1 VRGLRLEVEEARH
14 KAHLLG
20 TQVTCFTRTNIQI
33 LTQNLAAEAHIADY
47 HTQSLHA
54 AAQAHQL
61 KLARDTAESRASELE
76 AAGTQFT
83 SITGTKVQI
92 LTRA

>member
-1 VRGLRLEVEEARH
+1 MEVQEARH

-20 TQVTCFTRTNIQI
+20 TQFPCFTGTNIQI
-33 LTQNLAAEAHIADY
+33 LTKNLAAETHIADY
-47 HTQSLHA
+47 QTQSLHA

-61 KLARDTAESRASELE
+61 KLARDTAESRARELE

-83 SITGTKVQI
+83 SVTGTKVQI
-92 LTRA
+92 LTLA

>member
-1 VRGLRLEVEEARH
+1 MEVEEARH

-20 TQVTCFTRTNIQI
+20 TQFTCFTGTNIQI

-54 AAQAHQL
+54 AAQEHQL
-61 KLARDTAESRASELE
+61 KLARDTAESRARELE

-83 SITGTKVQI
+83 SITGTKAQI

>member
-1 VRGLRLEVEEARH
+1 MRGLRLEVEEARH

-20 TQVTCFTRTNIQI
+20 TQFTCLTGTNIQV
-33 LTQNLAAEAHIADY
+33 LTQNLVAEAHIADY

-61 KLARDTAESRASELE
+61 KLSRDTAESRARELE
-76 AAGTQFT
+76 AAGAQFT
-83 SITGTKVQI
+83 SVTGTNVQM